1 MSRKPNTFVRTEEYL
16 AFERAAEYK
25 NEYFDGEIVAMTG
38 ASRRHNLI
46 NVNVLSEFR
55 GQLKKAPCEVYP
67 SEMRVRIPAAN
78 LYTYP
83 DVTVVC
89 GEPEFEDDYVDT
101 LLNPTLVVE
110 VLSKSTASYDRTLKS
125 SYYRTLESLKEYL
138 LISQDEYKV
147 EQYVR
152 QQGGRWLLTD
162 IVSLEG
168 RVELASVP
176 CALELREVY
185 HKVNPA

>member
-1 MSRKPNTFVRTEEYL
+1 MSRKPKTFVTTEEYL

-25 NEYFDGEIVAMTG
+25 NEYFDGEIVVMTG

-46 NVNVLSEFR
+46 NVNVLSEFW

-67 SEMRVRIPAAN
+67 SKMRVRIPAAN

-83 DVTVVC
+83 DY
-89 GEPEFEDDYVDT
+89 G
-101 LLNPTLVVE
+101 
-110 VLSKSTASYDRTLKS
+110 RTLKS

-147 EQYVR
+147 EQCVR
-152 QQGGRWLLTD
+152 QPDGRWLLTD

-176 CALELREVY
+176 CALELREIH
-185 HKVNPA
+185 HKVNLT